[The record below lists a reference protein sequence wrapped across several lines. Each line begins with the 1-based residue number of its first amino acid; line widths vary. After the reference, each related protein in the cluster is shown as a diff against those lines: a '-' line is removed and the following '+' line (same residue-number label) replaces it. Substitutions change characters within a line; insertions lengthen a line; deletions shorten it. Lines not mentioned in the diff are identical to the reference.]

1 MKGPDAGPV
10 KEDRASLT
18 DLHVPTE
25 VLRVNPLERKVLQPH
40 NQTMIGMIDVRYPT
54 EVLDCVPPQVQ
65 NTEKFLL
72 KRPPLALGRG
82 EGS

>member
-1 MKGPDAGPV
+1 MKGSDAGPV
-10 KEDRASLT
+10 KKDRASLT

-25 VLRVNPLERKVLQPH
+25 MLRVDPLERKVLQPH
-40 NQTMIGMIDVRYPT
+40 NQTMIGMIDLWYPT

-65 NTEKFLL
+65 DTKEFLL

-82 EGS
+82 KGS

>member
-25 VLRVNPLERKVLQPH
+25 VLRVDPFKRKVLQPH
-40 NQTMIGMIDVRYPT
+40 NQTVIGMIDIWYPT
-54 EVLDCVPPQVQ
+54 EVLDSISPQVQ
-65 NTEKFLL
+65 DTEEFLL
-72 KRPPLALGRG
+72 KGSPLALSTRKGC
-82 EGS
+82 